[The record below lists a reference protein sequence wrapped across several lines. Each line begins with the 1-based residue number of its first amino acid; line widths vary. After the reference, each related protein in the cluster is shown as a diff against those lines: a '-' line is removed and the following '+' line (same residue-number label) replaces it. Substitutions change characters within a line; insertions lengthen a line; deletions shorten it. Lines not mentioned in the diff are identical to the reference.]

1 MNKGMWRKVLCMG
14 IALATLLTGVCA
26 LAEEWEIVV
35 IAKNAE
41 SQWGIRQEYGVNRYA
56 EESGNI
62 AYQKGPAKVDA
73 SSQLQ
78 LLEDVIAQGVD
89 AICIV
94 PVDVESVEPALKR
107 AREDGIVVIV
117 NEGTAVVNKDYSI
130 DAFNN
135 DDFGAYMMDFLAEQM
150 GEEGTYTTM
159 VGSLSNGSHNIW
171 ADAGVARQKEAY
183 PNMQLLEGDPRVESS
198 DDTEIAY
205 EKMKELIKKYPD
217 LKGIQGA
224 SSADLP
230 GISKAVEELG
240 LVGQIGI
247 SGLGTPNKCRQ
258 YLESGT
264 LKGICTWD
272 PAGAGYAMCALAQK
286 VLEGAEIVDGLD
298 LGLEGYHSL
307 KFAEG
312 SETNLQG
319 SDMLVITAETVGD
332 YDF

>member
-1 MNKGMWRKVLCMG
+1 MNKRMLVKALCAVLVLMMMVGCVAVSAEQYE
-14 IALATLLTGVCA
+14 IA
-26 LAEEWEIVV
+26 V

-41 SQWGIRQEYGVNRYA
+41 SQWGIRQESGVNQYA
-56 EESGNI
+56 ADSGNI

-89 AICIV
+89 AICII

-135 DDFGAYMMDFLAEQM
+135 DAFGAYMMDFLAEQM
-150 GEEGTYTTM
+150 GSEGTYTTM

-171 ADAGVARQKEAY
+171 ADAGVARQLAEY
-183 PNMQLLEGDPRVESS
+183 PNMHILESDPRVESG

-205 EKMKELIKKYPD
+205 EKMKELVKKYPD

-230 GISKAVEELG
+230 GIAKAVEELG
-240 LVGQIGI
+240 LVGDICI

-258 YLESGT
+258 YLESGA

-286 VLEGAEIVDGLD
+286 VLEGADIVDGLD
-298 LGLEGYHSL
+298 LGLEGYNSIL
-307 KFAEG
+307 FAEG
-312 SETNLQG
+312 STTNIQG
-319 SDMLVITAETVGD
+319 SGMIVIAADTVNN

>member
-1 MNKGMWRKVLCMG
+1 MNKAIWKKTLC
-14 IALATLLTGVCA
+14 TLLIAAMLFSCIGA
-26 LAEEWEIVV
+26 LAEGYEIAV

-41 SQWGIRQEYGVNRYA
+41 SQWGIRQEYGVNLYA

-62 AYQKGPAKVDA
+62 AYQRGPAKVDA

-78 LLEDVIAQGVD
+78 LLEDTIAQGVD

-107 AREDGIVVIV
+107 AREDGIIVIV

-135 DDFGAYMMDFLAEQM
+135 DEFGAYMMDFLAEQM
-150 GEEGTYTTM
+150 GEQGSYTTM

-171 ADAGVARQKEAY
+171 ADAGVARQKELY
-183 PNMQLLEGDPRVESS
+183 PEMHLLEDDPRVESA
-198 DDTEIAY
+198 DNTETAY

-230 GISKAVEELG
+230 GIAKAVEELG
-240 LVGQIGI
+240 LVDQIGI
-247 SGLGTPNKCRQ
+247 SGLGTPNKCKQ

-272 PAGAGYAMCALAQK
+272 PAGAGYAMCALAEK
-286 VLEGAEIVDGLD
+286 VLDGVEIVDGLD
-298 LGLEGYHSL
+298 LGYEGYHSL

-312 SETNLQG
+312 SETNLEG
-319 SDMLVITAETVGD
+319 ADMLVITAETVND